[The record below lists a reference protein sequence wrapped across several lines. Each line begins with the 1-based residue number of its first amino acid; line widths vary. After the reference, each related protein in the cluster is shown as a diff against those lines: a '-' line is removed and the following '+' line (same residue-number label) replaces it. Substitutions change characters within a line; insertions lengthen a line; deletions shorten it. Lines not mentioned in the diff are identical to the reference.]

1 MGNSSAGP
9 AVVLLSGGLDSSVL
23 LHYVVR
29 TLGRAPVHAVS
40 FDYGQ
45 RHAKEIECAHWQAD
59 AVDAAAYRVIDVTF
73 LGELVKG
80 ASALV
85 TGGKVVPDL
94 SDLQANQLDQ
104 PPTYVPNRNMIL
116 LSIAAAYAETQGI
129 RDIFYG
135 AQALDEYGYWDCTTD
150 FLARVNAVL
159 ALNRREPITVH
170 APFIHKKKVES
181 VRLGV
186 ALGVNFGYTWSCYR
200 GGERA
205 CGTCPT
211 CVERLKAFEEAG
223 VVDPLPY
230 VNAF

>member
-1 MGNSSAGP
+1 MGDLPSGP

-40 FDYGQ
+40 FNYGQ
-45 RHAKEIECAHWQAD
+45 RHAKEIECAHWQTD

-94 SDLQANQLDQ
+94 SDLQESQLDQ

-116 LSIAAAYAETQGI
+116 LSVAAAYAETQGI

-181 VRLGV
+181 VRLGGE
-186 ALGVNFGYTWSCYR
+186 LGVNFGYTWSCYR

-211 CVERLKAFEEAG
+211 CVERLKAFDEAG
-223 VVDPLPY
+223 VNDPLPY
-230 VNAF
+230 AKT